1 MIGFLS
7 LLNLIAT
14 PINLVDHPDGER
26 KRHTGTIPLMGG
38 AAIFMTLLIVLILT
52 PRDTNAIVYHEN
64 FWPAVGILLAVL
76 VVTHAVDDIR
86 GISALMRLTLDVG
99 TPVMLCTIALLKLDT
114 LGWLF
119 GDSETT
125 MERWAIPMTV
135 FSFVAA
141 SNAFNMTDGIDSL
154 CTGLGIICFST
165 IIAPLLGNGNPESQ
179 GLVEL
184 CKLVIFALLP
194 MYLANLGLLGDRL
207 KSFLGDSGARLIGF
221 MAAIALIY
229 YANKN
234 YIHPVMAH
242 FSLAVLVC
250 DCLILMGGRAFDRRS
265 HLSTDR

>member
-1 MIGFLS
+1 
-7 LLNLIAT
+7 
-14 PINLVDHPDGER
+14 
-26 KRHTGTIPLMGG
+26 
-38 AAIFMTLLIVLILT
+38 
-52 PRDTNAIVYHEN
+52 
-64 FWPAVGILLAVL
+64 
-76 VVTHAVDDIR
+76 
-86 GISALMRLTLDVG
+86 
-99 TPVMLCTIALLKLDT
+99 MLCTIALLKLDT
-114 LGWLF
+114 LGKLF

-141 SNAFNMTDGIDSL
+141 SNSSNMTDSIDSL
-154 CTGLGIICFST
+154 YTGLRIICFST
-165 IIAPLLGNGNPESQ
+165 IIALLLGNGNPESQ

-194 MYLANLGLLGDRL
+194 MYLDNLDLLGDRL

-234 YIHPVMAH
+234 YIHPVMAQ

-250 DCLILMGGRAFDRRS
+250 DCLILMRGRAFDRRS
-265 HLSTDR
+265 LLSTDRWHLHHYF